1 MHFNDLGLNKK
12 FRRRNTPFFP
22 RERQQSNATLIK
34 DEPRGVSEPPIGHSR
49 RVPEGCG
56 PTSRRGQTLTPKKAN
71 GDTCAIVGD
80 RATAAAG
87 TPAEA
92 GKKSFSNGLK
102 FHSAVSHCE
111 RAKPERH
118 EMTVSA
124 SITPPR

>member
-1 MHFNDLGLNKK
+1 M
-12 FRRRNTPFFP
+12 
-22 RERQQSNATLIK
+22 
-34 DEPRGVSEPPIGHSR
+34 
-49 RVPEGCG
+49 
-56 PTSRRGQTLTPKKAN
+56 PKKAN

-87 TPAEA
+87 TPEEA

-111 RAKPERH
+111 RAKPESH